1 MIKTN
6 NIYSVYVICIYLLM
20 ISMFLFFH
28 EVAGIKVSESLSEY
42 IIKERAVFYFLSSF
56 LFLQIY
62 LVSEYLYFRLINTFT
77 LIFFLFMFIQPLND
91 ILINTTQVWIL
102 SAINL
107 FLILL
112 MQTERYYYR

>member
-6 NIYSVYVICIYLLM
+6 NIYSVYVICIYLLL

-28 EVAGIKVSESLSEY
+28 EGAGIKVNESLSEY

-62 LVSEYLYFRLINTFT
+62 LVSEYLYFKLINTFS
-77 LIFFLFMFIQPLND
+77 LIFFLFLYIQPLND
-91 ILINTTQVWIL
+91 LLFYSWQVWVL

-112 MQTERYYYR
+112 MQTERYYYK

>member
-6 NIYSVYVICIYLLM
+6 KIYSVYVICIYLLLV
-20 ISMFLFFH
+20 SMFLFFH
-28 EVAGIKVSESLSEY
+28 EGAGIKVNESLSEY

-62 LVSEYLYFRLINTFT
+62 LVSEYLYFRLINTFS
-77 LIFFLFMFIQPLND
+77 LIFFLFLYIQPLND
-91 ILINTTQVWIL
+91 LLFYSWQVWVL

-112 MQTERYYYR
+112 MQTERYYYK

>member
-6 NIYSVYVICIYLLM
+6 NIYSIYVICIYLLM
-20 ISMFLFFH
+20 ISLFLFFH
-28 EVAGIKVSESLSEY
+28 EGAGIKVNESLSEY

-62 LVSEYLYFRLINTFT
+62 LVSEYLYFRLINTFS
-77 LIFFLFMFIQPLND
+77 LIFILFLFIQPLND
-91 ILINTTQVWIL
+91 LLFYSWHVWVL

-112 MQTERYYYR
+112 MQTERYYYK

>member
-6 NIYSVYVICIYLLM
+6 NIYSVYVICIYLLLV
-20 ISMFLFFH
+20 SMFLFFH
-28 EVAGIKVSESLSEY
+28 EGAGIKVNESLSEY

-62 LVSEYLYFRLINTFT
+62 LVSEYLYFKLINTFS
-77 LIFFLFMFIQPLND
+77 LIFFLFLYIQPLND
-91 ILINTTQVWIL
+91 LLFYSWQVWVL

-112 MQTERYYYR
+112 MQTERYYYK